1 VPEASVDEGMREMAR
16 NGNLRVYLER
26 HSRVPNE
33 EGLDV
38 NRTMEIPMLEAP
50 ILEERPWAVYS
61 ACREAEPEMFFAS
74 TRADERAAL
83 AVCDACA
90 VADQCLEFAIETRE
104 RFGVWGGTH
113 ERERRKMLRA

>member
-1 VPEASVDEGMREMAR
+1 M
-16 NGNLRVYLER
+16 
-26 HSRVPNE
+26 
-33 EGLDV
+33 
-38 NRTMEIPMLEAP
+38 NRTVQPPKLDAP
-50 ILEERPWAVYS
+50 VIEERPWAVYS
-61 ACREAEPEMFFAS
+61 ACREADPEIFFAA

-83 AVCDACA
+83 AVCGACA

>member
-1 VPEASVDEGMREMAR
+1 MNP
-16 NGNLRVYLER
+16 
-26 HSRVPNE
+26 
-33 EGLDV
+33 
-38 NRTMEIPMLEAP
+38 TTEIPTLDAP

-61 ACREAEPEMFFAS
+61 ACREADPENFCAA

-83 AVCDACA
+83 SVCNTSAV
-90 VADQCLEFAIETRE
+90 VEKCLEFAIETRE